1 MICGLIRR
9 LSLLYGFLHGC
20 LPGYDFARP
29 GYCIFRLTRFSLPA
43 LLVAECRSP
52 ERIATALKAVVALSP
67 RGEIFF
73 AYARRAVAI
82 TR

>member
-1 MICGLIRR
+1 
-9 LSLLYGFLHGC
+9 
-20 LPGYDFARP
+20 
-29 GYCIFRLTRFSLPA
+29 
-43 LLVAECRSP
+43 
-52 ERIATALKAVVALSP
+52 LKAVVALSP